1 MMKFFFDESGNFQ
14 LPPAGEHRVGI
25 VSGIAIPDSDEAE
38 IFQRFDAFLS
48 KLPSSSFKDGEPK
61 GRFLDDACRKALAT
75 MLADLPGI
83 LLCPIMLDLTSLVG
97 QRQAHVAAL
106 VSRKLTELQATCR
119 HETFRNQIAELAL
132 DVGKMSTQQALRL
145 VAWAKCIARTIQDSI
160 ILHSGTTHES
170 SWNSLRFEIDPVEEV
185 PGNREERVFGTMLPM
200 WVSSWSLD
208 EPFTEIE
215 GIHTVDHPLV
225 KNWDSDQGLDIG
237 TIFKSNVHYVSS
249 ASSKGIQLADMTA
262 SLVRRSVMGIANAI
276 DLQNYGLMMTKSIG
290 KPQRAC
296 GLFCL
301 APAAVEDLNRRY
313 HGLTDAIIGGR
324 IALPGSYCEP

>member
-1 MMKFFFDESGNFQ
+1 
-14 LPPAGEHRVGI
+14 
-25 VSGIAIPDSDEAE
+25 VSGVAIPDSDEAE

-61 GRFLDDACRKALAT
+61 GRLLDDACRKALAT
-75 MLADLPGI
+75 MLATVPGI

-106 VSRKLTELQATCR
+106 VSRRLIALQAKCT

-132 DVGKMSTQQALRL
+132 DVDKLSTQQSLRL

-185 PGNREERVFGTMLPM
+185 PGKREERVFKTMLPM

-225 KNWDSDQGLDIG
+225 KNWDCDHGLDIG
-237 TIFKSNVHYVSS
+237 KLFKSNMHYVSS

-262 SLVRRSVMGIANAI
+262 SLVRRSVMGIANAA
-276 DLQNYGLMMTKSIG
+276 DLQNYGLIMTKSIG

-296 GLFCL
+296 GLLCL
-301 APAAVEDLNRRY
+301 AHAAGEDLNRRY

-324 IALPGSYCEP
+324 IAVPGSYREP